1 MNLRRL
7 WVGLLVGLLG
17 LGPTAFAELPPPEDF
32 PGALVNYENPP
43 KELKELNGILSQEA
57 AFQARFLL
65 SVYKLGIERPVNSE
79 GRVVFD
85 VDKGLLWQTLSPYKE
100 ALWVSQEGVFQ
111 LSSQGKERIGD
122 DPGFYRKIQEF
133 SQGSMA
139 KLGSEAALYFGAKD
153 DLWEIKVVPQS
164 GVLAANV
171 AEFRIRGS
179 RGVIYWVRLALR
191 DKTVM
196 SIRLADFQRYK
207 QSLGE
212 TEFFFLEP
220 RRDFV
225 P

>member
-1 MNLRRL
+1 M
-7 WVGLLVGLLG
+7 
-17 LGPTAFAELPPPEDF
+17 
-32 PGALVNYENPP
+32 
-43 KELKELNGILSQEA
+43 
-57 AFQARFLL
+57 
-65 SVYKLGIERPVNSE
+65 YKLGIERPVNSE

-85 VDKGLLWQTLSPYKE
+85 VEKGLLWQTLSPYKE
-100 ALWVSQEGVFQ
+100 ALWVNQDGVFH
-111 LSSQGKERIGD
+111 LSSQGKERVGD
-122 DPGFYRKIQEF
+122 DPGFYRKLQEF

-139 KLGSEAALYFGAKD
+139 KLGSEAALYFGVKEE
-153 DLWEIKVVPQS
+153 LWEIKVVPQS

-179 RGVIYWVRLALR
+179 RGVIYWVRLFLR

-207 QSLGE
+207 DSFGE

-220 RRDFV
+220 RRDFI